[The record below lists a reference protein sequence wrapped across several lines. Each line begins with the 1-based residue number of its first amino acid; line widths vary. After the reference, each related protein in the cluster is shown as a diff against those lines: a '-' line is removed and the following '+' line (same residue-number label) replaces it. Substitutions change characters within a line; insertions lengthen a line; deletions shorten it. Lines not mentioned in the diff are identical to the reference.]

1 MTKLLW
7 NVLTATTAILGASL
21 VFIPSSQALPNS
33 ESEVLEPIENYNGE
47 SGNPMEQITS
57 VSELKDVAPTEW
69 AYEALRSLVE
79 RYGCIV
85 GYPDRTYRG
94 NRALTRW
101 EFAAGLNA
109 CMNTIERLI
118 QENVAVL
125 KEDVDTLKRLAQEF
139 EAELA
144 ALGGRVDNL
153 EGRVAFLEDHQFS
166 TTTKLTG
173 EVVMG
178 LYGII
183 DGERDNGVD
192 TEKVPAFGHRTRL
205 ELNTSF
211 TGEDLLYTRL
221 ATGNIA
227 DLAEK
232 AGTFEGS
239 LAFSQPDDNDI
250 ALEVLNYSF
259 PIADDIY
266 IWAEAAGGAFDD
278 FTTTNNFLDGD
289 GGAGALSA
297 FGTRNPIY
305 YQGDGAGIGIQ
316 GTLGAFEFSAGY
328 LAFDANDPSEG
339 AGLFNGPFGA
349 IAQVGFVPSEDFSVA
364 ATFVYGYNNLD
375 TGTGSLRSNFQDF
388 TNTLFQQPVKTKNY
402 SAGLGF
408 SWRVADF
415 LVLGGW
421 GGYTH
426 SETLNA
432 IDNQIPRGSLDIWN
446 WAATLAFPDLFKEGS
461 TGGIIVGM
469 QPWVANAD
477 FGVLSSTFED
487 KDTSIHIEAF
497 YEYALTDN
505 IKITPGVIV
514 ITAPDYNNNNS
525 ALIIG
530 TIRTTFTF

>member
-1 MTKLLW
+1 MSQLLW
-7 NVLTATTAILGASL
+7 KALIATTAILGTSL
-21 VFIPSSQALPNS
+21 IGVPSSQALPDS
-33 ESEVLEPIENYNGE
+33 GE
-47 SGNPMEQITS
+47 LPSDPMDQLTS
-57 VSELKDVAPTEW
+57 VSELRDVAPTEW
-69 AYEALRSLVE
+69 AYEALQSLVE

-85 GYPDRTYRG
+85 GYPDSTYRG

-139 EAELA
+139 ETELA

-153 EGRVAFLEDHQFS
+153 EARVSFLEDHQFS

-173 EVVMG
+173 EAVMAV
-178 LYGII
+178 YGII
-183 DGERDNGVD
+183 DGDRDGGED

-211 TGEDLLYTRL
+211 TGEDLLFTRL

-227 DLAEK
+227 DLSEE

-239 LAFSQPDDNDI
+239 LEFSQPDDNDV
-250 ALEVLNYSF
+250 AVEVLNYSF
-259 PIADDIY
+259 PIAEGIN
-266 IWAEAAGGAFDD
+266 IWIEGTGGAFDD
-278 FTTTNNFLDGD
+278 FTSTNNFLDGD
-289 GGAGALSA
+289 GGTGALSA

-305 YQGDGAGIGIQ
+305 SQGEGAGLGIQ
-316 GTLGAFEFSAGY
+316 GALGAFEFSLGY
-328 LAFDANDPSEG
+328 LATEANDPSEG
-339 AGLFNGPFGA
+339 AGLFNGPYGA
-349 IAQVGFVPSEDFSVA
+349 IAQAGFVPNEEIAVA

-375 TGTGSLRSNFQDF
+375 TGTGSRLSNFQSF
-388 TNTLFQQPVKTKNY
+388 TEEEFGEAVNTENY

-415 LVLGGW
+415 IVLGGW

-426 SETLNA
+426 SE
-432 IDNQIPRGSLDIWN
+432 IREGGPIGDGSLEIWN

-469 QPWVANAD
+469 QPWVSDSDININIA
-477 FGVLSSTFED
+477 GVEREED
-487 KDTSIHIEAF
+487 RDTSLHIEAF

-514 ITAPDYNNNNS
+514 ITAPDSNDDNS
-525 ALIIG
+525 PLVIG